1 MNKERG
7 SGAREGVDPRM
18 MHEVSKSGTG
28 LRRRG
33 RWLVMSGAALALCVV
48 AVGLAGCADGDK
60 SVETT
65 AAATTAAQ
73 PVVGTETSAG
83 IVPNTITVTGDATVN
98 AAPDEATITL
108 SVETDGSD
116 PTTALD
122 NNSKSIQK
130 VLDRLKAEGV
140 AESAIQTSNVSLYPI
155 RTYDPQTGKE
165 SLTGYRAQNA
175 VTVTLKEAAVV
186 GKILAASVET
196 GATNVSGPVWR
207 LTEDSAAVTEALKKA
222 VANAQAKAQT
232 LAEAGGVKVGQ
243 VVMMTEG
250 AVEVPIVPVYMGLGK
265 GEAAAADSLA
275 QAPISAGT
283 LDVTATV
290 TITYALER

>member
-1 MNKERG
+1 
-7 SGAREGVDPRM
+7 
-18 MHEVSKSGTG
+18 
-28 LRRRG
+28 
-33 RWLVMSGAALALCVV
+33 
-48 AVGLAGCADGDK
+48 
-60 SVETT
+60 
-65 AAATTAAQ
+65 
-73 PVVGTETSAG
+73 
-83 IVPNTITVTGDATVN
+83 
-98 AAPDEATITL
+98 
-108 SVETDGSD
+108 
-116 PTTALD
+116 
-122 NNSKSIQK
+122 

-140 AESAIQTSNVSLYPI
+140 AETAIQTSNVSLYPI

-232 LAEAGGVKVGQ
+232 LAEAGGVKVGK

-250 AVEVPIVPVYMGLGK
+250 AVEVPVVPVYMELGK
-265 GEAAAADSLA
+265 GEAAAADSVA

-283 LDVTATV
+283 LDVTAKV

>member
-1 MNKERG
+1 MSKERSSATRG
-7 SGAREGVDPRM
+7 WRNRRMRRVLCADGAASGRCN
-18 MHEVSKSGTG
+18 
-28 LRRRG
+28 
-33 RWLVMSGAALALCVV
+33 RWLVMGGTALALCVM

-60 SVETT
+60 SAETT
-65 AAATTAAQ
+65 AVSAAAASTG
-73 PVVGTETSAG
+73 V
-83 IVPNTITVTGDATVN
+83 VPNTITVTGDATVN

-108 SVETDGSD
+108 SVETDGAD

-122 NNSKSIQK
+122 GNSKSIQK

-140 AESAIQTSNVSLYPI
+140 AETAIQTSNVSLYPI

-232 LAEAGGVKVGQ
+232 LAEAGGVKVGK

-250 AVEVPIVPVYMGLGK
+250 AVEVPVVPVYMELGK
-265 GEAAAADSLA
+265 GEAAAADSVA

-283 LDVTATV
+283 LDVTAKV